1 MSDAPNSEIE
11 GFLRA
16 HGPFEKPPILS
27 CGERVGDWEVRAFLG
42 RGGSAEVFRAENVV
56 TGIVGALKVLY
67 RTDDRSRERFRRE
80 ARIIAE
86 TRSAAFPLFY
96 GAGECDGRFYI
107 AEELLEPIALPA
119 DDAAVA
125 RYILGVAAGVEALHR
140 RGFVHRDLKPG
151 NVLMRPATGE
161 SVLIDM
167 GLAKGGEDAPQ
178 IHGEPLS
185 VVDGHAVGVGTPGFS
200 APEQFTG
207 GKVSAATD
215 IHALGVL
222 VDACFKGKPPKAW
235 ADIIRRSTSSIPG
248 QRYASVAEFV
258 RAVRRRHATRH
269 WIAAIAVV
277 LLMAGTFLALYP
289 RGDKKQEHNK
299 TFPAEVALS
308 DNTESSPTNSVLSDS
323 TMTSS
328 TNSVLSD
335 STEASPTNSVLSD
348 STMTSPTNTVASVS
362 HVDNSTNS
370 VVPEIHVVSP
380 AIPTNAVIPE
390 TPVSRPAEEKSD
402 AILETIYDKYYGGRE
417 KIQLGSVTNVKVR
430 ANDLLSL
437 GKTTYER
444 GLFVTRIALKGKDIS
459 LPGEI
464 KLTGNRRI
472 EISGYGRLTASISG
486 PRGVWLELSEQATL
500 INLTTTPYPESGM
513 KYVLKGP
520 CYLNFKNLDE
530 PPDGIKNIWVDRF
543 DKTGD
548 PSFRFRGTDSYEE
561 VRREDKEA
569 ALKVM
574 RKGMMPS
581 Y

>member
-1 MSDAPNSEIE
+1 MPETPNSEIE

-80 ARIIAE
+80 SRIVAE
-86 TRSAAFPLFY
+86 TSSAAFPLFY

-107 AEELLEPIALPA
+107 AEELLEPIPLPS
-119 DDAAVA
+119 DDGAIA

-151 NVLMRPATGE
+151 NVLMRPSTGE

-167 GLAKGGEDAPQ
+167 GLAKGDEDVPQ
-178 IHGEPLS
+178 VLGEPLS

-207 GKVSAATD
+207 GRTSAAMD

-222 VDACFKGKPPKAW
+222 VDACFKGNPPKAW

-269 WIAAIAVV
+269 LIAAIAVV
-277 LLMAGTFLALYP
+277 LFIAGTFVVLYSHL
-289 RGDKKQEHNK
+289 DKKQERPK
-299 TFPAEVALS
+299 TLPAEVAVS
-308 DNTESSPTNSVLSDS
+308 DNK
-323 TMTSS
+323 M
-328 TNSVLSD
+328 
-335 STEASPTNSVLSD
+335 
-348 STMTSPTNTVASVS
+348 
-362 HVDNSTNS
+362 
-370 VVPEIHVVSP
+370 VSP

-390 TPVSRPAEEKSD
+390 TPVSRPAEEKAD

-444 GLFVTRIALKGKDIS
+444 GLFVTRISLKGKDIS

-530 PPDGIKNIWVDRF
+530 PSDGIKNIWVDRF

-569 ALKVM
+569 ALEVM

>member
-1 MSDAPNSEIE
+1 MPETPNSEIE

-27 CGERVGDWEVRAFLG
+27 CGERVGDWTIRAFLG

-86 TRSAAFPLFY
+86 TRGAAFPLFY

-125 RYILGVAAGVEALHR
+125 RYIFGVAAGVEVLHR

-178 IHGEPLS
+178 MHGEPLS

-248 QRYASVAEFV
+248 QRYANVAEFV
-258 RAVRRRHATRH
+258 RAVRRRHSTRH

-277 LLMAGTFLALYP
+277 LFIAGVTIGVEAVKSIIGGDYRTFVFNNPLALIAAVTSIVVKEAMFWYTKINAKRIDSP
-289 RGDKKQEHNK
+289 SLS
-299 TFPAEVALS
+299 AEAWHHRSDALS
-308 DNTESSPTNSVLSDS
+308 SVGALIGIGGAALGFPILEPIASIVICLFIFKVAFDVFKDAVDRMVDHS
-323 TMTSS
+323 C
-328 TNSVLSD
+328 D
-335 STEASPTNSVLSD
+335 EETEAKIK
-348 STMTSPTNTVASVS
+348 AC
-362 HVDNSTNS
+362 
-370 VVPEIHVVSP
+370 
-380 AIPTNAVIPE
+380 
-390 TPVSRPAEEKSD
+390 AEE
-402 AILETIYDKYYGGRE
+402 IEGVEQI
-417 KIQLGSVTNVKVR
+417 
-430 ANDLLSL
+430 DLL
-437 GKTTYER
+437 R
-444 GLFVTRIALKGKDIS
+444 TRVF
-459 LPGEI
+459 
-464 KLTGNRRI
+464 GNKIYVDI
-472 EISGYGRLTASISG
+472 EIGVDSALSVCTAHGIAEKVHDAVEDG
-486 PRGVWLELSEQATL
+486 FPQVKHVMVHVNPL
-500 INLTTTPYPESGM
+500 IEN
-513 KYVLKGP
+513 
-520 CYLNFKNLDE
+520 
-530 PPDGIKNIWVDRF
+530 
-543 DKTGD
+543 
-548 PSFRFRGTDSYEE
+548 
-561 VRREDKEA
+561 
-569 ALKVM
+569 
-574 RKGMMPS
+574 
-581 Y
+581 

>member
-1 MSDAPNSEIE
+1 MPETPNSEIE

-56 TGIVGALKVLY
+56 TGIVGALKVLH

-86 TRSAAFPLFY
+86 TRGVAFPLFY

-107 AEELLEPIALPA
+107 AEELLEPITLPA

-125 RYILGVAAGVEALHR
+125 RYILGVATGVEALHR

-269 WIAAIAVV
+269 LIAAIAVV
-277 LLMAGTFLALYP
+277 LFIAGTFVVLYSHL
-289 RGDKKQEHNK
+289 DKKQEHPK
-299 TFPAEVALS
+299 TLPVEVA
-308 DNTESSPTNSVLSDS
+308 VSDS
-323 TMTSS
+323 TESSS

-335 STEASPTNSVLSD
+335 NTVVSPTNSVLSD
-348 STMTSPTNTVASVS
+348 STMTSPTNTVASDS
-362 HVDNSTNS
+362 HVDNTTNS

-390 TPVSRPAEEKSD
+390 TPVSRPAEEKAD

-530 PPDGIKNIWVDRF
+530 PSDGIKNIWVDRF

-569 ALKVM
+569 ALEIM

>member
-16 HGPFEKPPILS
+16 HGPFEKPPLLS
-27 CGERVGDWEVRAFLG
+27 CGERIGDWKVLAFLG

-80 ARIIAE
+80 SRIVAE
-86 TRSAAFPLFY
+86 TSSAAFPLFY

-107 AEELLEPIALPA
+107 AEELLEPIPLPS
-119 DDAAVA
+119 DDGAIA

-207 GKVSAATD
+207 GRVSAAMD

-258 RAVRRRHATRH
+258 RAVRRRHSTRH

-277 LLMAGTFLALYP
+277 LFIAGSFIVLYP
-289 RGDKKQEHNK
+289 RGTQRQEHPK
-299 TFPAEVALS
+299 TFPIEVAVS
-308 DNTESSPTNSVLSDS
+308 DNTESSPTNSVLSDN
-323 TMTSS
+323 T
-328 TNSVLSD
+328 VV
-335 STEASPTNSVLSD
+335 SPTNSVLSD
-348 STMTSPTNTVASVS
+348 STMTCPTNTVASDS
-362 HVDNSTNS
+362 HVDNTTNS

-390 TPVSRPAEEKSD
+390 TPVSRPAEEKADS
-402 AILETIYDKYYGGRE
+402 ILETIYDKYYGGRE

-444 GLFVTRIALKGKDIS
+444 GLFVTRISLKGKDIS

-530 PPDGIKNIWVDRF
+530 PSDGIKNIWVDRF

-569 ALKVM
+569 ALEIM
-574 RKGMMPS
+574 RKGFMPS

>member
-1 MSDAPNSEIE
+1 MPETPNSEIE

-27 CGERVGDWEVRAFLG
+27 CGERVGDWTIRAFLG

-96 GAGECDGRFYI
+96 GVGECDGRFYI
-107 AEELLEPIALPA
+107 AEELLEPITLPS
-119 DDAAVA
+119 DDTAVA
-125 RYILGVAAGVEALHR
+125 RYILGVAAGVEVLHR

-178 IHGEPLS
+178 MHGEPLS

-248 QRYASVAEFV
+248 QRYASVTEFV

-269 WIAAIAVV
+269 LIAAIAVV
-277 LLMAGTFLALYP
+277 LFIAGTVVVLYP
-289 RGDKKQEHNK
+289 RVTKRQEHTK
-299 TFPAEVALS
+299 TLPVEVA
-308 DNTESSPTNSVLSDS
+308 VSDS
-323 TMTSS
+323 TESSS

-335 STEASPTNSVLSD
+335 NTVVSPTNSVLSD
-348 STMTSPTNTVASVS
+348 STMTSPTNTVASDS
-362 HVDNSTNS
+362 HVDNTTNS

-530 PPDGIKNIWVDRF
+530 PSDGINNIWVDRF

-569 ALKVM
+569 ALEVM
-574 RKGMMPS
+574 REGMMPS

>member
-1 MSDAPNSEIE
+1 MPETPNSEIE

-27 CGERVGDWEVRAFLG
+27 CGERVGDWTVRAFLG

-56 TGIVGALKVLY
+56 TGIVGALKVLH

-125 RYILGVAAGVEALHR
+125 RYILGVAAGVEVLHR

-277 LLMAGTFLALYP
+277 LFIAGSFIVLYP
-289 RGDKKQEHNK
+289 RGTQRQEHPK
-299 TFPAEVALS
+299 TFPIEVAVS
-308 DNTESSPTNSVLSDS
+308 DNTESSPTNSVLSDNTVVS
-323 TMTSS
+323 P

-335 STEASPTNSVLSD
+335 STESSPTNSVLSD
-348 STMTSPTNTVASVS
+348 STMTSPTNTVASDS
-362 HVDNSTNS
+362 HVDNTTNS

-390 TPVSRPAEEKSD
+390 TPVSRPAEEKAD

-530 PPDGIKNIWVDRF
+530 PSDGIKNIWVDRF

-569 ALKVM
+569 ALEIM

>member
-1 MSDAPNSEIE
+1 MPETPNSEIE

-27 CGERVGDWEVRAFLG
+27 CGERVGDWTVRAFLG

-107 AEELLEPIALPA
+107 AEELLEPITLPA

-277 LLMAGTFLALYP
+277 LFIAGTFVVLYP
-289 RGDKKQEHNK
+289 RVTKRQEHPK
-299 TFPAEVALS
+299 TLPVEVA
-308 DNTESSPTNSVLSDS
+308 VSDS
-323 TMTSS
+323 TESSS

-390 TPVSRPAEEKSD
+390 NPVSRPAEEKSD
-402 AILETIYDKYYGGRE
+402 VMLETIYDKYYGGRE

-569 ALKVM
+569 ALEIM

-581 Y
+581 

>member
-1 MSDAPNSEIE
+1 MSDIPDSEIE

-27 CGERVGDWEVRAFLG
+27 CGERVGDWTIRAFLG

-277 LLMAGTFLALYP
+277 LFIAGTFVVLYSHL
-289 RGDKKQEHNK
+289 DKKQERPK
-299 TFPAEVALS
+299 TLPAEVA
-308 DNTESSPTNSVLSDS
+308 VSDS
-323 TMTSS
+323 TESSS

-335 STEASPTNSVLSD
+335 NTVVSTTNSVLSD
-348 STMTSPTNTVASVS
+348 STMTSPTNTVASDS
-362 HVDNSTNS
+362 HVDNTTNS

-390 TPVSRPAEEKSD
+390 TPVSRPAEEKAD

-444 GLFVTRIALKGKDIS
+444 GLFVTRISLKGKDIS

-530 PPDGIKNIWVDRF
+530 PSDGIKNIWVDRF

-569 ALKVM
+569 ALEVM

>member
-1 MSDAPNSEIE
+1 MSETPNSEIE

-27 CGERVGDWEVRAFLG
+27 CGERVGDWTVRAFLG

-56 TGIVGALKVLY
+56 TGIVGALKVLH

-125 RYILGVAAGVEALHR
+125 RYILGVAAGVEVLHR

-258 RAVRRRHATRH
+258 RAVRRRHSIRH
-269 WIAAIAVV
+269 LIAAIAVV
-277 LLMAGTFLALYP
+277 LFIAGTFVVLYP
-289 RGDKKQEHNK
+289 RVTKKQEHPK
-299 TFPAEVALS
+299 TLPVEVA
-308 DNTESSPTNSVLSDS
+308 VSDS
-323 TMTSS
+323 TESSS

-335 STEASPTNSVLSD
+335 NTVVSPTNSVLSD

-530 PPDGIKNIWVDRF
+530 PSDGIKNIWVDRF

-569 ALKVM
+569 ALEIM

>member
-1 MSDAPNSEIE
+1 MPETPNSEIE

-27 CGERVGDWEVRAFLG
+27 CGERVGDWTIRAFLG

-86 TRSAAFPLFY
+86 TRGAAFPLFY

-125 RYILGVAAGVEALHR
+125 RYIFGVAAGVEVLHR

-178 IHGEPLS
+178 MHGEPLS

-248 QRYASVAEFV
+248 QRYANVAEFV
-258 RAVRRRHATRH
+258 RAVRRRHSTRH

-277 LLMAGTFLALYP
+277 LFIAGSFIVLYP
-289 RGDKKQEHNK
+289 RGTQRQEHPK
-299 TFPAEVALS
+299 TFPAEVA
-308 DNTESSPTNSVLSDS
+308 V
-323 TMTSS
+323 
-328 TNSVLSD
+328 SD
-335 STEASPTNSVLSD
+335 STESSPTNSVLSD

-390 TPVSRPAEEKSD
+390 TPVSRPAEEKAD

-444 GLFVTRIALKGKDIS
+444 GLFVTRISLKGKDIS

-530 PPDGIKNIWVDRF
+530 PSDGIKNIWVDRF

-569 ALKVM
+569 ALEIM

>member
-1 MSDAPNSEIE
+1 MPETPNSEIE

-27 CGERVGDWEVRAFLG
+27 CGERVGDWTVRAFLG

-86 TRSAAFPLFY
+86 TRNAAFPLFY
-96 GAGECDGRFYI
+96 GAGDCDGRFYI
-107 AEELLEPIALPA
+107 AEELLEPITLPS
-119 DDAAVA
+119 DDTAVA
-125 RYILGVAAGVEALHR
+125 RYILGVAAGIEVLHR

-178 IHGEPLS
+178 MHGEPLS

-248 QRYASVAEFV
+248 QRYASVTEFV

-269 WIAAIAVV
+269 LIAAIAVV
-277 LLMAGTFLALYP
+277 LFIAGTFVVLYSHL
-289 RGDKKQEHNK
+289 DKKQEHPK
-299 TFPAEVALS
+299 TLPVEVA
-308 DNTESSPTNSVLSDS
+308 VSDS
-323 TMTSS
+323 TESSS

-335 STEASPTNSVLSD
+335 NTVVSPTNSVLSD
-348 STMTSPTNTVASVS
+348 STMTSPTNTVASDS
-362 HVDNSTNS
+362 HVDNTTNS

-390 TPVSRPAEEKSD
+390 TPVSRSAEEKAD

-464 KLTGNRRI
+464 KLTGKRRI

-486 PRGVWLELSEQATL
+486 SREVRLELSEQATL
-500 INLTTTPYPESGM
+500 INLTTIPYPESGM
-513 KYVLKGP
+513 KYILKGP
-520 CYLNFKNLDE
+520 CYLNFKNLDS
-530 PPDGIKNIWVDRF
+530 PDDIKNIWVDTY
-543 DKTGD
+543 DGKGD
-548 PSFRFRGTDSYEE
+548 PSFRFRGPDSYEQ
-561 VRREDKEA
+561 VRKEDKEA
-569 ALKVM
+569 ALDAM
-574 RKGMMPS
+574 CKGMMPS

>member
-1 MSDAPNSEIE
+1 MPETPNSEIE

-56 TGIVGALKVLY
+56 TGIVGALKVLH

-86 TRSAAFPLFY
+86 TRGVAFPLFY

-107 AEELLEPIALPA
+107 AEELLEPITLPA

-125 RYILGVAAGVEALHR
+125 RYILGVATGVEALHR

-269 WIAAIAVV
+269 LIAAIAVV
-277 LLMAGTFLALYP
+277 LFIAGTFVVLYSHL
-289 RGDKKQEHNK
+289 DKKQEHPK
-299 TFPAEVALS
+299 TLPVEVA
-308 DNTESSPTNSVLSDS
+308 VSDS
-323 TMTSS
+323 TESSS

-335 STEASPTNSVLSD
+335 NTVVSPTNSVLSD
-348 STMTSPTNTVASVS
+348 STMTSPTNTVASDS
-362 HVDNSTNS
+362 HVDNTTNS

-380 AIPTNAVIPE
+380 AILTNVVIPE
-390 TPVSRPAEEKSD
+390 TPVSRPAEEKAD

-530 PPDGIKNIWVDRF
+530 PSDGIKNIWVDRF

-569 ALKVM
+569 ALEIM

>member
-1 MSDAPNSEIE
+1 MPETPNSEIE

-27 CGERVGDWEVRAFLG
+27 CGERVGDWTIRAFLG

-107 AEELLEPIALPA
+107 AEELLEPITLPS
-119 DDAAVA
+119 DDTAVA
-125 RYILGVAAGVEALHR
+125 RYILGVAAGVEVLHR

-178 IHGEPLS
+178 MHGEPLS
-185 VVDGHAVGVGTPGFS
+185 VVDGRAVGVGTPGFS

-248 QRYASVAEFV
+248 QRYASVTEFV

-269 WIAAIAVV
+269 LIAAIAVV
-277 LLMAGTFLALYP
+277 LFIAGTFVVLYSHL
-289 RGDKKQEHNK
+289 DKKQERPK
-299 TFPAEVALS
+299 TLPAEVA
-308 DNTESSPTNSVLSDS
+308 VSDS
-323 TMTSS
+323 TEPSS

-335 STEASPTNSVLSD
+335 NTVVSPTNSVLSD
-348 STMTSPTNTVASVS
+348 STMTSPTNTVASDS
-362 HVDNSTNS
+362 HVDNTTNS

-390 TPVSRPAEEKSD
+390 TPVSRPAEEKAD

-500 INLTTTPYPESGM
+500 INLTKTPYPESGM
-513 KYVLKGP
+513 KYILKGP

-530 PPDGIKNIWVDRF
+530 PPGGIKNIWVDGF

-569 ALKVM
+569 ALEVM